1 VGNELLISLTQ
12 LSDYLGMLISIWLM
26 FYLFARGYSNPLT
39 LRMALILLAISLY
52 FYNAFS
58 NTFLGAE
65 SPTSIAAFAVIIA
78 LGACYDL
85 STRILPA
92 NLRKKQRPF
101 TIGIFVFGILAT
113 FTLIL
118 EPASGPLPEDLNYFV
133 QTTSAYLLV
142 DIYDF
147 VTAAAILYNFR
158 LILKTKSELLQ
169 HTFYAFIIFS
179 VSTIAYGAIS
189 MIFQIPLPRFVS
201 NLLVLTSFVF
211 LGYSIARYQSLVDS
225 RISVRDFPIT
235 AISILAFALS
245 YAYAARKFELSLPI
259 TALFAALAIVTH
271 SVYDLIREILNGYL
285 FRREQSYR
293 RELRQLS
300 RNALPQSLYAS
311 LRRALAI
318 LCHNLS
324 ASSGF
329 IALKEGDQFLVQTSY
344 HAMPV
349 GAPLNINESSQE
361 ELFQPAGDLSKHASW
376 ARWVYAGNQPIGLLG
391 VGPRAELRTYTE
403 PDLDW
408 LEDVADQIGAML
420 QANLLP
426 HQQPLPSTTIANQ
439 FSSESNLLSTL
450 AMQPDAEVIKTVEE
464 GFRHLNDYIK
474 LGNSPLTDF
483 LSIEGETHIERG
495 KAIQVKLINTL
506 ESLRPSGDLPPE
518 PLPRAW
524 YSFTILH
531 DAYVQEIPDRDI
543 MAKLYISE
551 GTFYRTRRKALR
563 GVSRA
568 LMEAE
573 TLA

>member
-1 VGNELLISLTQ
+1 MLISL
-12 LSDYLGMLISIWLM
+12 WLM

-58 NTFLGAE
+58 NTFLDAD
-65 SPTSIAAFAVIIA
+65 SPISLAAFAVVVA

-92 NLRKKQRPF
+92 DLREKQRPY
-101 TIGIFVFGILAT
+101 TIGIFGFGLLAT

-118 EPASGPLPEDLNYFV
+118 EPTSGLPIEGLHYFV

-147 VTAAAILYNFR
+147 VAAAAILYNFR
-158 LILKTKSELLQ
+158 LILITKSELL
-169 HTFYAFIIFS
+169 HRTFYAFIIFG
-179 VSTIAYGAIS
+179 VSTIAYGAIG
-189 MIFQIPLPRFVS
+189 IVFNFTLPRFVS
-201 NLLVLTSFVF
+201 NLLVLTAFVF

-225 RISVRDFPIT
+225 RISVRDFPTHFI
-235 AISILAFALS
+235 AIGLFALG
-245 YAYAARKFELSLPI
+245 YAYAAQQFDLSLPI
-259 TALFAALAIVTH
+259 TAFFAGLAIISH
-271 SVYDLIREILNGYL
+271 SVYDLIREILSRSL

-293 RELRQLS
+293 RELRQIS
-300 RNALPQSLYAS
+300 RNALPRSLHAS

-324 ASSGF
+324 ATSGF
-329 IALKEGDQFLVQTSY
+329 IALKEKDQFLIQTSY
-344 HAMPV
+344 HSLPIGSA
-349 GAPLNINESSQE
+349 LIINESLDE
-361 ELFQPAGDLSKHASW
+361 ELFQPVSDLSKQATW
-376 ARWVYAGNQPIGLLG
+376 ARWLYAGNQPIGLLG
-391 VGPRAELRTYTE
+391 LGPRAELRTYTE

-420 QANLLP
+420 QAILLP
-426 HQQPLPSTTIANQ
+426 NEQSLPPSSAAHQYSD
-439 FSSESNLLSTL
+439 ESNLLTTL
-450 AMQPDAEVIKTVEE
+450 AMQPDSEVVKTVEE
-464 GFRHLNDYIK
+464 GFRYLNDYIK
-474 LGNSPLTDF
+474 LGDSPLTNI
-483 LSIEGETHIERG
+483 LSIEGDTHIERG
-495 KAIQVKLINTL
+495 KAIQEKLISTL
-506 ESLRPSGDLPPE
+506 DTLRPHGDLPAE

-563 GVSRA
+563 GISRA

-573 TLA
+573 ALA